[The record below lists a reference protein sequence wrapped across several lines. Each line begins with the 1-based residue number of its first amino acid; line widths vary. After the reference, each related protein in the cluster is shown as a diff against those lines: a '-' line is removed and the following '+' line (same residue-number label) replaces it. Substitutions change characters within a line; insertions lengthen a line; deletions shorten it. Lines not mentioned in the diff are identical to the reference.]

1 MEESNISETTVD
13 TGKKKSK
20 KMRILRD
27 VLAFGLFILFLL
39 CFRSIAF
46 EPFRIPSGSMLP
58 TLKVGDF
65 IIVNKMFY
73 GVKVPFSDF
82 SFGGVNSDPIYL
94 WKGEKVRRGDIIVF
108 KFPKDPQVNYIK
120 RVVGLPGERL
130 KIVNKKIYINDKPIA
145 TRLTNF
151 VVKEED
157 LDSQY
162 SDNNFEYFQ
171 SIVAGKKFNYQVDK
185 DNYFKVDH
193 EEVTIPEGHYFVL
206 GDNRDFSYDSR
217 YWGFVPHRYVKGKAT
232 YTWLSIG
239 KKRNAKGP
247 SFFFRSKRMG
257 QKIN

>member
-1 MEESNISETTVD
+1 MDEDNISEDVAIVA
-13 TGKKKSK
+13 KKKK
-20 KMRILRD
+20 GHLLRD
-27 VLAFGLFILFLL
+27 ALAFLVFIVFLL
-39 CFRSIAF
+39 CFRSAIY

-65 IIVNKMFY
+65 IVVNKMSY
-73 GVKVPFSDF
+73 GLKIPFSDF
-82 SFGGVNSDPIYL
+82 TYAGINSDPIYI
-94 WKGEKVRRGDIIVF
+94 WKGDEVKRGDIIVF

-120 RVVGLPGERL
+120 RVMGLPGEKL
-130 KIVNKKIYINDKPIA
+130 KIINKKVYVNDKLIGTKPTKAI
-145 TRLTNF
+145 
-151 VVKEED
+151 VGEED

-162 SDNNFEYFQ
+162 SDNNFGYFE
-171 SIVAGKKFNYQVDK
+171 SLVEGKRFTYQVDK

-217 YWGFVPHRYVKGKAT
+217 YWSFVPHRYIKGKAT

-247 SFFFRSKRMG
+247 SFFFRSERMG
-257 QKIN
+257 KEID